1 MMLTTHQGALLAR
14 FFPQTGSAWQPLRW
28 LEICAGLTLWQFKA
42 YYRHFR
48 HEIEVRFEVMVPASE
63 NGQMKAVARD
73 YVWPAEEF
81 ASYNADY
88 IRMRVCEA
96 ARAFAGHEVME
107 SIKIDGRH
115 YFADALALDHGEDR
129 E

>member
-1 MMLTTHQGALLAR
+1 MMLTTHQRALLDK
-14 FFPQTGSAWQPLRW
+14 FFPPTSPAWHPLPW
-28 LEICAGLTLWQFKA
+28 LQVCAGLTLWQFKA
-42 YYRHFR
+42 SFRRFR
-48 HEIEVRFEVMVPASE
+48 HGIEVRFEAMVPGSE
-63 NGQMKAVARD
+63 DGQMKAVAREHI
-73 YVWPAEEF
+73 WPEDELAT
-81 ASYNADY
+81 YGADY

-115 YFADALALDHGEDR
+115 YFADALALDHGEGR